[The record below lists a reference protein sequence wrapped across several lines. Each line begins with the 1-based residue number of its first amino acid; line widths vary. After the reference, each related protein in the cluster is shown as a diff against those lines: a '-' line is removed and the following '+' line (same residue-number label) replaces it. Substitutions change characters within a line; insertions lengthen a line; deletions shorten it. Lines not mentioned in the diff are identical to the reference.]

1 MPSLAAGLAA
11 ERRRKNAKH
20 ARRLEKKLG
29 VKVAG
34 SEERRLSGVFGHS
47 VSVLSTGLSRT
58 FSRRRS
64 SDAFDMSR
72 AEQLAQESRRRLT
85 RRILIFVVVVLV
97 VGGAGFV
104 TVWQAFFVPPPVE
117 IPPPPLPPSTPP
129 PPPAPPRVPLPRG
142 AFYDGFLAEA
152 VKEWL
157 WDEDAALAAHGPIE
171 EWDVSR
177 VRSAAHLFENALHFD
192 GDLSKWDVSSVEDFS
207 HMFSGAFSFTGTRG
221 GSDLSRWDTSAA
233 VDLSYMLR
241 YAVAFNGTVGGWD
254 TRNVADMSHIFAH
267 AGRFNSPLPWRT
279 IRVTSFRSA
288 FYRAASFDQSLATWS
303 TASATDTAYMFREAT
318 AFDQPLVRAHDGD
331 GGWFSSGSVRD
342 TAFMFHGA
350 SSFRGAGL
358 DTWDVENVNRM
369 SSMFGD
375 GTEAGATG
383 LNAAT
388 MERVAALWYDQTP
401 YFPLEYIVW
410 DPTLRPP
417 PPMPALPPW
426 PPRGP
431 PRCEENCGPGNSPD
445 YWDSGSV
452 APIMIGIVMTI
463 FTLLFFFCFGRW
475 LWRRSRE

>member
-1 MPSLAAGLAA
+1 
-11 ERRRKNAKH
+11 
-20 ARRLEKKLG
+20 
-29 VKVAG
+29 
-34 SEERRLSGVFGHS
+34 
-47 VSVLSTGLSRT
+47 
-58 FSRRRS
+58 
-64 SDAFDMSR
+64 MSR

-157 WDEDAALAAHGPIE
+157 WDEDAALAAHGPVE

-267 AGRFNSPLPWRT
+267 AGRFKSCRGADPRHVVPLRLLPRAC
-279 IRVTSFRSA
+279 TSRP
-288 FYRAASFDQSLATWS
+288 RGRRRRRPHRLHVP
-303 TASATDTAYMFREAT
+303 RAT

-331 GGWFSSGSVRD
+331 GVRRRLEIAACATPPSCS
-342 TAFMFHGA
+342 TAPR
-350 SSFRGAGL
+350 FRGAGL
-358 DTWDVENVNRM
+358 DH
-369 SSMFGD
+369 
-375 GTEAGATG
+375 A
-383 LNAAT
+383 
-388 MERVAALWYDQTP
+388 
-401 YFPLEYIVW
+401 
-410 DPTLRPP
+410 
-417 PPMPALPPW
+417 
-426 PPRGP
+426 
-431 PRCEENCGPGNSPD
+431 
-445 YWDSGSV
+445 
-452 APIMIGIVMTI
+452 
-463 FTLLFFFCFGRW
+463 
-475 LWRRSRE
+475 SRTSIA